1 MTRLVIIGGGHA
13 AAQIATSL
21 RMKKFEGEVTLIS
34 DEPVVP
40 YQRPPLSKMYLS
52 GEITAERL
60 PILREQAYE
69 AAGITLKLGT
79 RAVAIDRQAKVV
91 TLASGDSV
99 AYDKL
104 ILAPG
109 GHARRLSCKGAE
121 LAGIHYVRTM
131 TDTDAMRGEFTSA
144 QHVLIIGGG
153 YIGLEVAAV
162 ARKAGKRVTVLEAAD
177 RILARVV
184 APEVSTFYTRLHEEE
199 GVQIFTNEMVSEIE
213 GHDRATAVL
222 TASGKRFE
230 ADMIVAGI
238 GLVPNSELAVEA
250 GIMAGEHGIE
260 VNGHCQTSDPDIY
273 AVGDAAW
280 FTHAFY
286 GRAMRLESVQNA
298 VDQAK
303 VAVEHIMGEDAH
315 YDALPWFWSDQYGL
329 KLQIAGLSQGYDTLV
344 VRGDT
349 SERSVAFFYLKDGAI
364 IAADC
369 VGRIAEFMNA
379 KKLIAA
385 KVQVGANTLADDSR
399 PFKEIAADLLAE
411 QG

>member
-69 AAGITLKLGT
+69 AAGINLKLGV
-79 RAVAIDRQAKVV
+79 RATAIDRDGKTV
-91 TLASGDSV
+91 TLADGEV
-99 AYDKL
+99 IGYDKL
-104 ILAPG
+104 ILALG
-109 GHARRLSCKGAE
+109 GRARRLDCKGAN

-144 QHVLIIGGG
+144 RHVLIVGGG

-162 ARKAGKRVTVLEAAD
+162 ARKAGKHVTVIEAAD

-184 APEVSTFYTRLHEEE
+184 APEVSEFYTHLHSEE
-199 GVQIFTNEMVSEIE
+199 GVNILTGEMVAEIE
-213 GHDRATAVL
+213 GTDRASAVI

-238 GLVPNSELAVEA
+238 GLIPNAELAIAAGLGATEA
-250 GIMAGEHGIE
+250 GIS
-260 VNGHCQTSDPDIY
+260 VNEHCQTTAPDIY
-273 AVGDAAW
+273 AVGDVSW
-280 FTHAFY
+280 FKHTFY
-286 GRAMRLESVQNA
+286 GREMRLESVQNA

-303 VAVEHIMGEDAH
+303 VAVEHMMGEDAH
-315 YDALPWFWSDQYGL
+315 YDSLPWFWSDQYGL
-329 KLQIAGLSQGYDTLV
+329 KLQIAGLSTGYDTLV
-344 VRGDT
+344 VRGDPLD
-349 SERSVAFFYLKDGAI
+349 RSVAFFYMKDGAI

-385 KVQVGANTLADDSR
+385 RIKVPAAMLADDSR
-399 PFKEIAADLLAE
+399 PFKEIAAELLAE
-411 QG
+411 